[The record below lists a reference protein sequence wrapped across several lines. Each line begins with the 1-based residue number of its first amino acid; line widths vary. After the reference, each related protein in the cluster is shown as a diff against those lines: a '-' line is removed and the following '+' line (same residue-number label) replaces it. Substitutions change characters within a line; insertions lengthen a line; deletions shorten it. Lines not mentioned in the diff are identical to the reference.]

1 MSRHQGG
8 RVRAGALVH
17 GGNGRG
23 TYVCVHVNV
32 FVALAFEC
40 VLCVVRMVGGCECVC
55 ELYISKT

>member
-1 MSRHQGG
+1 M
-8 RVRAGALVH
+8 H